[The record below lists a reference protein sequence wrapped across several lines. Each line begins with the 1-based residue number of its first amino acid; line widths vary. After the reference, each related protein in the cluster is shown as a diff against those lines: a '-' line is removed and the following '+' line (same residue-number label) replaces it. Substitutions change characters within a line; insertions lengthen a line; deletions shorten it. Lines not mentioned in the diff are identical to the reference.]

1 MASGQAY
8 DAAESQSLLGATITS
23 DMDLTDMSFN
33 DFFSFTDDV
42 STADRMD
49 GTYMEEDD
57 VCCLAFLFSPCFVY
71 CETYKCSVALCF
83 SYRYLFFVLSGLYST
98 SPDTL
103 VTPGLWTSYTESFT
117 MDFKPPRE

>member
-42 STADRMD
+42 STAGRLDKRKD
-49 GTYMEEDD
+49 GANY
-57 VCCLAFLFSPCFVY
+57 VAFLFLFCLL
-71 CETYKCSVALCF
+71 EDLKKCYVVLCF
-83 SYRYLFFVLSGLYST
+83 SCRYPFHPLRIIF
-98 SPDTL
+98 PI
-103 VTPGLWTSYTESFT
+103 P
-117 MDFKPPRE
+117 